1 MAIEMPID
9 KIAEAFTIGIEQGPK
24 ELEDYYDKW
33 AVDKSA
39 ENYDQVLKEAGYV
52 GPAAVASILNR
63 LVQDKTKKI
72 LDVGCGTGMVGEELA
87 KLGFSNVSGVDP
99 SQESLNACK
108 TKGVYKELIHSYVG
122 PVQLEIE
129 ENSFDGAV
137 SSGTFLPGHC
147 DGTSL
152 KEVVRLVK
160 PGGAIVI
167 ATRKT
172 WYMEKPGEWNYAKWS
187 PVPNHPKEFNF
198 RAASDELVSAKKCT
212 LVYEE
217 IPSYAEGEMG
227 IGLVYTVL

>member
-1 MAIEMPID
+1 MATDMTID
-9 KIAEAFTIGIEQGPK
+9 KIGEAFTIAMGQGPK
-24 ELEDYYDKW
+24 ELEDFYDKW

-52 GPAAVASILNR
+52 GPADVASILNR
-63 LVQDKTKKI
+63 LVEDKTKKI
-72 LDVGCGTGMVGEELA
+72 LDVGCGTGLVGEELA

-108 TKGVYKELIHSYVG
+108 TKGVYKVLIHSYVG
-122 PVQLEIE
+122 PVQLEFE
-129 ENSFDGAV
+129 ENSFDGAI

-160 PGGAIVI
+160 PGGVIVI

-172 WYMEKPGEWNYAKWS
+172 WYMEKPGEWEYGKTS
-187 PVPNHPKEFNF
+187 LVPNHPKEFNF
-198 RAASDELVSAKKCT
+198 RAASDDLVSAKKCS
-212 LVYEE
+212 LVYKE

-227 IGLVYTVL
+227 IGFVYTVL